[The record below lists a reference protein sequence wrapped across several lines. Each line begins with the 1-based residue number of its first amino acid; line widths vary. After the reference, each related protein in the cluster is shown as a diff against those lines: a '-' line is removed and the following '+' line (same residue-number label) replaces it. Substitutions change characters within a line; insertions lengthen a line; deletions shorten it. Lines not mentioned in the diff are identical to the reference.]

1 MHGTLENG
9 WVLKL
14 QLSSISRP
22 GKLQSD
28 SLCQRSGSDLHVRS
42 TRPTP
47 LEVHLQSFN
56 VPHFPSLMLA
66 MVKPTYVAITEM
78 AEGKPAI
85 IFVPSRKQCRLT
97 ANDLLGYC
105 LTDSD
110 PTKFL
115 NIDVMELQPHLEHI
129 QDQDLAECLKHG
141 IGYYHEALSKQDK
154 RIVASLMNAGAIR
167 VLVASKVC
175 AHSFDTYLN
184 TLTKNHPFAA

>member
-1 MHGTLENG
+1 
-9 WVLKL
+9 
-14 QLSSISRP
+14 
-22 GKLQSD
+22 
-28 SLCQRSGSDLHVRS
+28 
-42 TRPTP
+42 
-47 LEVHLQSFN
+47 
-56 VPHFPSLMLA
+56 MLA

-78 AEGKPAI
+78 AGEKPTI
-85 IFVPSRKQCRLT
+85 VFVPSRKQCRLT

-129 QDQDLAECLKHG
+129 EDQDLVECLKHG

-175 AHSFDTYLN
+175 AR
-184 TLTKNHPFAA
+184 